1 MMGYDAL
8 APYMKRGDDMVLE
21 SEIKTLEGM
30 PERLARM
37 KAQFANV
44 LNDLDEEKRMTVRMV
59 MQVKKIQGEAQDIIE
74 GVQS

>member
-8 APYMKRGDDMVLE
+8 EPYMKRGDDMVLE

-30 PERLARM
+30 PER
-37 KAQFANV
+37 
-44 LNDLDEEKRMTVRMV
+44 MV